1 MPARK
6 IALIAVTLL
15 GLVTVPAGAAGPQDR
30 AKPDNAKSKPRAC
43 VPVRRDDDDTAGP
56 GGSVPSP
63 PPGAKRERKGDK
75 LIPCPPIAVAAPAM
89 VKGSGFFGGGIAP
102 LLGLGGAG
110 GGIAASVAAD
120 GGPSPASP

>member
-30 AKPDNAKSKPRAC
+30 AKADSGKSKPRAC
-43 VPVRRDDDDTAGP
+43 VPVRRDDDDAVGP
-56 GGSVPSP
+56 GGSAPAPV
-63 PPGAKRERKGDK
+63 PGAERERQRDK
-75 LIPCPPIAVAAPAM
+75 LIPCPPIAVAAPAV